1 MSEPKPKPMHTE
13 TIRTSHWADTDRRTM
28 AELTAELPAVLE
40 SNFDLW
46 EHRIERAANGEETP
60 FVPHASLF
68 CMEAL
73 EYARTETEPGKGRSE
88 PTGKTFSFLVVAD
101 CRREAVEKVNAQL
114 AAHGFDPANFM
125 QRNSGNRLL
134 ILA

>member
-1 MSEPKPKPMHTE
+1 MTIEL
-13 TIRTSHWADTDRRTM
+13 IRTSHWADTNRQTM
-28 AELTAELPAVLE
+28 AELSANLPAVLE

-46 EHRIERAANGEETP
+46 EHRVSRGEKTP

>member
-1 MSEPKPKPMHTE
+1 
-13 TIRTSHWADTDRRTM
+13 M

-46 EHRIERAANGEETP
+46 DHRIQRAEKGKETP
-60 FVPHASLF
+60 FVSHTSLF

>member
-1 MSEPKPKPMHTE
+1 
-13 TIRTSHWADTDRRTM
+13 M
-28 AELTAELPAVLE
+28 AELSANLPAVLE

-46 EHRIERAANGEETP
+46 EHRVSRGEKTP

-114 AAHGFDPANFM
+114 AAPGFDPANFM